1 MPNNDRPTCGTCVF
15 MQTHEVNRTGVC
27 CINPPS
33 PGGERDSFAAVD
45 REGVGCSQWTTPEMW
60 RANIEFAALR
70 VEFETA
76 QVKAAL
82 MQMRGVGAGILQPQI
97 MMRPGRQ

>member
-1 MPNNDRPTCGTCVF
+1 
-15 MQTHEVNRTGVC
+15 
-27 CINPPS
+27 
-33 PGGERDSFAAVD
+33 
-45 REGVGCSQWTTPEMW
+45 MW